1 MYRVNVREVDLSITP
16 EVGTPVQTALVGA
29 FDLPIPS
36 ELPVSVTPD
45 EFRRV
50 GSTELSLIADSLV
63 DGQEVTVI
71 RPRGE
76 TQSLNA
82 AFVVVGS
89 YNVSFGAAF
98 NVFYLMFLGYDPQ
111 KGYTDVSYVDV
122 QLAGTPT
129 DTILFSYSLDGSST
143 THSLTINLNAPSVT
157 LPSNIVPLFFYYEPY
172 TGSLTLQSSVNY
184 SGLTL
189 NYTVSKATTPW
200 VYFAEYGTPACSLTL
215 YKGFYLEG
223 IDLNSFNKQFVVS
236 IENITVNREKGQVLY
251 PSFDVVVHFR
261 DIRGVSANTE
271 YIRFRQV
278 NLNPESP
285 NYIERVIG
293 NMTFEFDGERIVT
306 SGEYPNQVPFLRVV
320 VSQDIKQNVAGVEKW
335 VPVGFEGIYSVGDFT
350 VIVNELTNVSIP
362 VTDSAI
368 IPPMRFT
375 RIEQITLSGG
385 ASFSVISN
393 QPYGFNI
400 QDSRHSYWLSPFK
413 DDELI
418 IGTELV
424 LPALDVSTEFGVS
437 SWEEALPEFS
447 FLMPFQ
453 GGSDGYIRVDEN
465 EPDTIGRVKIT
476 PALLAN
482 YERLLPLLTED
493 QFDLVLTPYLTFAD
507 HAGTVNAFINRAENR
522 FLYLFDIAGDDDT
535 ENLAISLAGYINSS
549 FATTFFPWVR
559 RLTNKGMRTV
569 PASLA
574 AYRSIR
580 TTDPET
586 GLAPVG
592 ARRGVVTG
600 EPVRQVDW
608 EDLYNNRIN
617 PIVRVGNDV
626 LLFGQKT
633 MLNVNSALNRINVRR
648 LLIAMRNRIS
658 QILSS
663 YLFENNTSENRLR
676 AEALVRQYL
685 ESLRLRGAVTD
696 YEVAID
702 SVTTP
707 TDIDNNTLRA
717 RVTVQPARSI
727 EYIDITFVI
736 TPTGVEIT

>member
-1 MYRVNVREVDLSITP
+1 MYRVNVRELDLSITP
-16 EVGTPVQTALVGA
+16 GISTPVQTAMVGA
-29 FDLPIPS
+29 F
-36 ELPVSVTPD
+36 ELPVPSEIPVSATPSDFRQINSV
-45 EFRRV
+45 EMQV
-50 GSTELSLIADSLV
+50 IANSLV
-63 DGQEVTVI
+63 EGQEVTVI

-76 TQSLNA
+76 TRSLNA
-82 AFVVVGS
+82 SFVVVGY
-89 YNVSFGAAF
+89 YNFSTSAKVDP
-98 NVFYLMFLGYDPQ
+98 FYLMFIGYDPSE
-111 KGYTDVSYVDV
+111 GYVGVSYVDV
-122 QLAGTPT
+122 NLAGTVPE
-129 DTILFSYSLDGSST
+129 TIELSYSFD
-143 THSLTINLNAPSVT
+143 NNPSVT
-157 LPSNIVPLFFYYEPY
+157 HSFVIDLGSPSITLPGNIVPLFFSYYSY
-172 TGSLTLQSSVNY
+172 TGSAPLSL
-184 SGLTL
+184 GLET
-189 NYTVSKATTPW
+189 NIPVMVTVSRATTPW
-200 VYFAEYGTPACSLTL
+200 VYFVEYGNTTSI
-215 YKGFYLEG
+215 YEGFYLEG
-223 IDLNSFNKQFVVS
+223 IDHVAFNKSYVVAV
-236 IENITVNREKGQVLY
+236 ENITINRENGQVRY
-251 PSFDVVVHFR
+251 PSFDVVLYRR
-261 DIRGVSANTE
+261 DDRGVSPNNE
-271 YIRFRQV
+271 YMRFRQV
-278 NLNPESP
+278 NLDPESP

-293 NMTFEFDGERIVT
+293 NMNMYFDGEKVVIK
-306 SGEYPNQVPFLRVV
+306 GEYPNQLPFVRVV
-320 VSQDIKQNVAGVEKW
+320 VSSDIKNNVVGVEKW
-335 VPVGFEGIYSVGDFT
+335 VPVGFEGIYSVGDYNA
-350 VIVNELTNVSIP
+350 VTN
-362 VTDSAI
+362 AI
-368 IPPMRFT
+368 NTAFSTLITGSGFFPPMRFT
-375 RIEQITLSGG
+375 RIEQVTLSGG

-393 QPYGFNI
+393 QPYGLNI
-400 QDSRHSYWLSPFK
+400 QDRSHIYWLSEFK
-413 DDELI
+413 DDEI
-418 IGTELV
+418 IPGTELV
-424 LPALDVSTEFGVS
+424 IFNLDVATEFGVS

-453 GGSDGYIRVDEN
+453 GGNDGYIRVDES
-465 EPDTIGRVKIT
+465 EPNTIGRIKIT
-476 PALLAN
+476 PTLLAN